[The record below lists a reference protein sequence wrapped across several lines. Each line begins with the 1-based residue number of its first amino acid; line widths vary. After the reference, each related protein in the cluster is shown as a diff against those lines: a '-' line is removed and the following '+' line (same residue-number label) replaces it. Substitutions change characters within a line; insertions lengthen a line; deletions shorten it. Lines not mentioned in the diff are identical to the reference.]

1 MKLILPKN
9 IFSKMISTVL
19 FESGAELFYQKS
31 SLIHKDLEYNT
42 TAVAMMPSLDLINQ
56 QNLLVSSKYA
66 ISFTGAL
73 SNSYLYFVK
82 GHKDFKKI
90 NMMGDFNLN
99 DAILTKILFMEKYYS
114 AIELVPEIENLID
127 NSKDYLIS
135 GDTNFDNHNY
145 ETAISFADLISD
157 MLEMPYVNFIFAS
170 HNKESLLEF
179 NTYMDNIND
188 KLKNN
193 VGLVIE
199 NSQFDI
205 ISRKFI
211 IENIDSVR
219 YNVMKNEINA
229 LNELIKLIFFHGII
243 DDIFEIKYV

>member
-1 MKLILPKN
+1 MKLIFPKN
-9 IFSKMISTVL
+9 IFSKMIASVL
-19 FESGAELFYQKS
+19 AERGVELLYQKS

-42 TAVAMMPSLDLINQ
+42 AAVAMIPSLDLINQ
-56 QNLLVSSKYA
+56 RNLFVSSKYA

-73 SNSYLYFVK
+73 SNSYLYFVN

-90 NMMGDFNLN
+90 NMLGDFNLN
-99 DAILTKILFMEKYYS
+99 DAILAKILFMEKYYS
-114 AIELVPEIENLID
+114 VIELVPEIENLID
-127 NSKDYLIS
+127 KSKDYLNS
-135 GDTNFDNHNY
+135 GDANFENHNY
-145 ETAISFADLISD
+145 ETAISFADLIAD

-193 VGLVIE
+193 VGLVIKD
-199 NSQFDI
+199 SHFDD

-211 IENIDSVR
+211 IENMDSV
-219 YNVMKNEINA
+219 YFDVMKNEINA

-243 DDIFEIKYV
+243 DDIFEIKYI